1 MEKQV
6 ILYNLAKGMTD
17 EKYREYVLGDKGP
30 LIESL
35 SSVKKYELLKIVHSQ
50 SGNIPYNYVGIMEVS
65 SLEDFAKNDVPSDKF
80 KGFEQKWLPMVSDV
94 VILSGFKLY

>member
-6 ILYNLAKGMTD
+6 ILYNLAKGITD
-17 EKYREYVLGDKGP
+17 EKYREYVLNDKGP

-35 SSVKKYELLKIVHSQ
+35 SSVNKYELLKIVHSQ
-50 SGNIPYNYVGIMEVS
+50 TGNIPYNYVGIMEVS
-65 SLEDFAKNDVPSDKF
+65 SLEQFVQKDAPSDKF

-94 VILSGFKLY
+94 VILSGIKVY